1 MVDFSKFDSLVS
13 LTDYFKTEEKC
24 VRFLERE
31 RWYGDA
37 VCPYCGKPHAYKRS
51 DGRYICPHCNCSFSV
66 LVGTIF
72 ENTKVPLRKWF
83 MAMYLLSSHK
93 KGISSHQLSRDIEV
107 TQKTAWFML
116 HKIRTLFVQ
125 ESEMMDGIVECD
137 ETYIGGKETNK
148 HDSKKTLNTQGR
160 SLKTKTAVFGI
171 ASRYGNVVAQKV
183 SDAKG
188 TTLLPVIRKN
198 VKEGS
203 RVFTDEFIGYNT
215 LNNSEFKHEFIQHK
229 IREFAVGDVNTNT
242 IEGFWGQLKRMI
254 FGVYHFVSAHYLQRY
269 VDESVFRYNSRKMTE
284 GERFQRMFT
293 FVLKSSV
300 DYWEVK
306 SMAA

>member
-1 MVDFSKFDSLVS
+1 MVDFSKFDSLIS
-13 LTDYFKTEEKC
+13 LINYFKSEETC
-24 VRFLERE
+24 IRFLERE
-31 RWYGDA
+31 RWNGK
-37 VCPYCGKPHAYKRS
+37 VICPYCGKVHSYKRS
-51 DGRYICPHCNCSFSV
+51 DGRYICPHCKCSFSV

-72 ENTKVPLRKWF
+72 ENTKVPLKKWF

-125 ESEMMDGIVECD
+125 ENELMDGVVECD

-148 HDSKKTLNTQGR
+148 HDSKKIENNQGR
-160 SLKTKTAVFGI
+160 SLKSKSAVFGI
-171 ASRYGNVVAQKV
+171 ASRKGNVLAQKV
-183 SDAKG
+183 VDAKG
-188 TTLLPVIRKN
+188 STLIPIIRNN

-203 RVFTDEFIGYNT
+203 EVYTDEFIGYNT
-215 LNNSEFKHEFIQHK
+215 LKDSEFKHAFVQHK
-229 IREFAVGDVNTNT
+229 IREFAVGSVNTNM
-242 IEGFWGQLKRMI
+242 IEGFWSQLKRMI

-269 VDESVFRYNSRKMTE
+269 VDESVFRYNTREMKE

-293 FVLKSSV
+293 FVLNSNV
-300 DYWEVK
+300 DYWDVRK
-306 SMAA
+306 CA

>member
-1 MVDFSKFDSLVS
+1 MIDFSKFDSLVS
-13 LTDYFKTEEKC
+13 LTNYFKSEETC
-24 VRFLERE
+24 IRFLETE
-31 RWYGDA
+31 RWHGSV
-37 VCPYCGKPHAYKRS
+37 VCPYCGKVHTYKRK
-51 DGRYICPHCNCSFSV
+51 DGRYICNDCNCSFSV

-125 ESEMMDGIVECD
+125 ETEMMDGIVECD
-137 ETYIGGKETNK
+137 ETYIGGRETNK
-148 HDSKKTLNTQGR
+148 HDYKKTLNAQGR
-160 SLKTKTAVFGI
+160 SLKSKSAVFGI
-171 ASRYGNVVAQKV
+171 ASRNGNVVAQKV

-188 TTLLPVIRKN
+188 TTLIPIIREN

-203 RVFTDEFIGYNT
+203 KVFTDEFIGYNT
-215 LNNSEFKHEFIQHK
+215 LKNSEFKHDFVQHK
-229 IREFAVGDVNTNT
+229 LREFAIGDVNTNT

-269 VDESVFRYNSRKMTE
+269 VDESVFRYNTRKMTE

-300 DYWEVK
+300 DYWEVRK
-306 SMAA
+306 IVA